1 MGIPCDSSI
10 AGYRALSL
18 MEMNHIEWLRSA
30 HLISSEAEMVGM
42 QALSGEP
49 GDVRAIHAV
58 LHAMEAKVGAMSGL
72 DAGPSA
78 RRTSPS

>member
-1 MGIPCDSSI
+1 
-10 AGYRALSL
+10 
-18 MEMNHIEWLRSA
+18 MEMNHVECFQST

-58 LHAMEAKVGAMSGL
+58 LHAMESKVGAVF
-72 DAGPSA
+72 
-78 RRTSPS
+78 